1 MRPHEDTRNRVEGR
15 PPETAAASLGTFTR
29 GPANASGLFSA
40 LLLEL
45 SVRFVQLAPDQVDG
59 EIEDG
64 LRCVCEFLG
73 LQRASVWQGTREA
86 PDRWRLTHL
95 YQHPDYVAVVVKP
108 DGEIEPRGGWTVLQP
123 EVSPYHAMMEA
134 QEYFPWV
141 SSKVRRRRD
150 RGHRFTRRPATRSG
164 SSTRRPSGSS
174 EAAPVLV
181 LPLAAGDQVF
191 GLLAFANMA
200 GERTWDKDV
209 IDNLRLI
216 SQVLA
221 HALIRKID
229 DLALRQSEER
239 LTLAATAAGI
249 ALWSIE
255 EGSESLWVN
264 ETGREQFDLPPGD
277 LTLTR
282 FLALVHPEDRA
293 RVEEAYR
300 LSAGG
305 AETQVEYRLVRP
317 DGSLRWACSRGR
329 RQCDSAGRSARLMGV
344 TLDITERKAM
354 GSRLEEQFREIT
366 RLKKQ
371 LEADVMVL
379 RDQVAASRVGGE
391 ILGTSDAIQYV
402 HFRIAQV
409 APLDTTVLIL
419 GETGT
424 GKNLAA
430 AAIHAQSRR
439 KDRPLVT
446 VSCAALPANLIE
458 SELFGR
464 DRGAFTGADQTRVGR
479 FELADG
485 ATLFLDEIGDLPL
498 EVQAKL
504 LRVVQTGEFERLGS
518 TKTAKVDVRIIAAT
532 NWDLGE
538 AVREGRFRADLYYR
552 LNVFPIT
559 MPPLRARKEDIP
571 LLAQVLVERYARKS
585 NRSITAISQAML
597 KALQDYDWPGNVR
610 ELENVI
616 ERAVILA
623 KGSTLHLGEPLIDC
637 THADGPAS
645 PPEGPGLTLE
655 EVEGEHIRR
664 ILHAVRWRVEGRG
677 GAADLLGLNPSTLR
691 ARMRKLG
698 IGREPDSAG

>member
-1 MRPHEDTRNRVEGR
+1 MTAVAECTAEDQHDSAPGQ
-15 PPETAAASLGTFTR
+15 
-29 GPANASGLFSA
+29 FSQ

-45 SVRFVQLAPDQVDG
+45 SVRFVHLRTDQVDG
-59 EIEDG
+59 EIEEA
-64 LRCVCEFLG
+64 LRRVCEFLG
-73 LQRASVWQGTREA
+73 VQSASLWQGSLQTT
-86 PDRWRLTHL
+86 DKWRLTHM
-95 YQHPDYVAVVVKP
+95 YQHPAYTTLLQKP
-108 DGEIEPRGGWTVLQP
+108 DGEISPRGGWTFLQP
-123 EVSPYHAMMEA
+123 EVSPYHGVVELS
-134 QEYFPWV
+134 EYFPWV
-141 SSKVRRRRD
+141 TQQLAGDEPLVINSID
-150 RGHRFTRRPATRSG
+150 ELPA
-164 SSTRRPSGSS
+164 
-174 EAAPVLV
+174 EAAMDRTTFIQFGMKSVLV
-181 LPLAAGDQVF
+181 FPLGAAPRVF
-191 GLLAFANMA
+191 GITSFHMIGQACVWAN
-200 GERTWDKDV
+200 DV
-209 IDNLRLI
+209 VDNLRLI
-216 SQVLA
+216 AQCFA
-221 HALIRKID
+221 YALTRKID
-229 DLALRQSEER
+229 DQALRQSEAS
-239 LTLAATAAGI
+239 LNLAATSAGI

-264 ETGREQFDLPPGD
+264 ETGRERFDLPPGD

-282 FLALVHPEDRA
+282 FLALVHSEDRA

-300 LSAGG
+300 WSAGG

-317 DGSLRWACSRGR
+317 DGSVRWACSRGR
-329 RQCDSAGRSARLMGV
+329 QQCGSAGRSVRLMGV

-354 GSRLEEQFREIT
+354 ESRLEEQLREIT

-371 LEADVMVL
+371 LEAEVVVL
-379 RDQVAASRVGGE
+379 RDQVAASRVSGE

-409 APLDTTVLIL
+409 APMDTTVLIL

-446 VSCAALPANLIE
+446 VSCAALPGNLIE

-518 TKTAKVDVRIIAAT
+518 TKTAKVDVRVIAAT
-532 NWDLGE
+532 NWNLGE

-552 LNVFPIT
+552 LNVFPMH
-559 MPPLRARKEDIP
+559 MPPLRARKQDIP

-585 NRSITAISQAML
+585 NRSITAISPAML
-597 KALQDYDWPGNVR
+597 KTLQDYHWPGNVR

-664 ILHAVRWRVEGRG
+664 ILHAVRGRVEGRG

-698 IGREPDSAG
+698 IGREPDSAA